1 MGKGYLIDSNIV
13 IGYLDN
19 KIPEKGMALLNN
31 IVDDI
36 PNVSIITKIEV
47 LRFDTSEK
55 TYKILSDF
63 MDNSLVH
70 NLSDNVVNETI
81 LLGKNRKIKLP
92 DAIIGATALVNDFTL
107 VTRNISDFKN
117 ISGLRTLNPYDI

>member
-1 MGKGYLIDSNIV
+1 
-13 IGYLDN
+13 
-19 KIPEKGMALLNN
+19 MALLNN